1 MRYIINVEGLRGQ
14 VFDNT
19 IGETDSSAMAIS
31 AAKSAW
37 FGLSEADRNNQ
48 RITVIESANS
58 DPAADNHMDGNYVL
72 ILTNEAYWTMVEYLF
87 PAFWYDG
94 EEYVAIESPRYETEP
109 DWSEGG
115 TACWFEARAIKK
127 DEPCY
132 HGTEVGT
139 YLVHWDIENSG
150 NEDVDEGTALDLVDW
165 DYPSNVEQ
173 ECDVFNIR
181 DYMK

>member
-14 VFDNT
+14 VFDNA

-37 FGLSEADRNNQ
+37 FGLSETDRNNQ
-48 RITVIESANS
+48 RITVIESTNS
-58 DPAADNHMDGNYVL
+58 DLAAENHTDGDYVL

-127 DEPCY
+127 NEPCY
-132 HGTEVGT
+132 RTEVGT
-139 YLVHWDIENSG
+139 YLVHWDIENPC
-150 NEDVDEGTALDLVDW
+150 NEDIDEGTALDLIDW
-165 DYPSNVEQ
+165 NYPANVE
-173 ECDVFNIR
+173 R
-181 DYMK
+181 DGEHFDIKEYMK